1 MSNNSRLV
9 PQSLTSSKQAKIDQT
24 LTNKALQKGE
34 HYLRISKIKL
44 LIIENFGKKDCKK
57 NFFLILS
64 HYLRSMNNTTLNPHA
79 QEMLVQYHQLLPIYE
94 QMAEMIPEKLEDFFT
109 EAGIVVATVEHRV
122 KSEDSL
128 AGKLQLK
135 GNKYQSIH
143 DITDVVGIRVITFYN
158 DDVDKVASVLER
170 LFEIDW
176 ENSIDKR
183 KAHEIDSFGYLS
195 LHYICRIPESAY
207 TNPEHPELNQI
218 RFEVQ
223 MRTVLQHAW
232 ANMNHDT
239 GYKSG
244 VEIPKVYKRNLSRL
258 AGMLELVDD
267 EFSRIRREL
276 ADYRRQVQKLV
287 TSGNLNEVQLDGDAF
302 KSYLQIGPFD
312 ALMRRIASINQ
323 AEIQPMDL
331 SVFLPLFQAMR
342 FKTLGDIDALV
353 KNYSDAAYQIACF
366 QIGLTDIDILSSSV
380 APQNLCT
387 AYILKN
393 GGGRIGLKL
402 MLEVLNG
409 PSEGNE
415 AMASLLLEQTKD
427 LPFMNQ

>member
-1 MSNNSRLV
+1 MTPEL
-9 PQSLTSSKQAKIDQT
+9 D
-24 LTNKALQKGE
+24 
-34 HYLRISKIKL
+34 
-44 LIIENFGKKDCKK
+44 
-57 NFFLILS
+57 
-64 HYLRSMNNTTLNPHA
+64 PHA
-79 QEMLVQYHQLLPIYE
+79 QELIAQYRTLLPVYT
-94 QMAEMIPEKLEDFFT
+94 QMADVIPERLKKVFAD
-109 EAGIVVATVEHRV
+109 AGIIVAAVEHRV
-122 KSEDSL
+122 KTEDSL
-128 AGKLQLK
+128 VGKLRLK
-135 GNKYQSIH
+135 GGKYRDIF
-143 DITDVVGIRVITFYN
+143 DITDIVGLRVITFYI
-158 DDVDKVASVLER
+158 DDVDKVASIMER

-207 TNPEHPELNQI
+207 TDPEHPELNKI

-244 VEIPKVYKRNLSRL
+244 VEIPRVYLRNLSRL

-276 ADYRRQVQKLV
+276 SDYRREVQKLV
-287 TSGNLNEVQLDGDAF
+287 TSGNLSEVLLDGDSF
-302 KSYLQIGPFD
+302 RSYLSVKPFD
-312 ALMRRIASINQ
+312 ALSKKIASINQ
-323 AEIQPMDL
+323 AEIQPVDL
-331 SVFLPLFQAMR
+331 SAFLPLFKAMG
-342 FKTLGDIDALV
+342 FQTLGDIDALV

-366 QIGLTDIDILSSSV
+366 QMGITDLDILSSSV

-387 AYILKN
+387 AFILKN
-393 GGGRIGLKL
+393 GGGIMGLKL
-402 MLEVLNG
+402 MLDTLNG
-409 PSEGNE
+409 PSEVNE
-415 AMASLLLEQTKD
+415 AMAAYLVEQAKD